1 MLTTNES
8 IFVDKNY
15 FLTQWLT
22 GTKLR
27 ETISCMETIGR
38 IHIFAGSWFGLWSS
52 FLNRNTD
59 PTWPDFENVYKKT
72 DEQCCRSESKLDP
85 YLTTLWIHVPNL
97 DPDPHLLTN
106 LDTDP

>member
-1 MLTTNES
+1 MPDPDPACDP
-8 IFVDKNY
+8 V
-15 FLTQWLT
+15 FL
-22 GTKLR
+22 
-27 ETISCMETIGR
+27 IG
-38 IHIFAGSWFGLWSS
+38 ILILLDLILKMFI
-52 FLNRNTD
+52 
-59 PTWPDFENVYKKT
+59 KKT